1 MKNGLTNTDV
11 KDIVRDEISKF
22 AQKELETKLT
32 EILRSPTS
40 KARKELV
47 EIIKKAITSVHKF
60 MYIRK
65 DVWGNDV
72 K

>member
-1 MKNGLTNTDV
+1 MKNNLTNTDV

-22 AQKELETKLT
+22 AQKELEAKLT
-32 EILRSPTS
+32 EILKSPTS
-40 KARKELV
+40 KYRKELV